1 MNFADAYCKK
11 LPKHTKE
18 LFVSL
23 DIAELKNATVYCNL
37 CGQREACLS
46 EGMKNKGNSGVWG
59 GKILSMGKPIRENS
73 SMKRISYWRR

>member
-23 DIAELKNATVYCNL
+23 DIAELRNATVYCNL
-37 CGQREACLS
+37 CNQKEACLN
-46 EGMKNKGNSGVWG
+46 EGISSSDNYGVWG
-59 GKILSMGKPIRENS
+59 GKILVKGKMLSKNNTAS
-73 SMKRISYWRR
+73 RISYWT